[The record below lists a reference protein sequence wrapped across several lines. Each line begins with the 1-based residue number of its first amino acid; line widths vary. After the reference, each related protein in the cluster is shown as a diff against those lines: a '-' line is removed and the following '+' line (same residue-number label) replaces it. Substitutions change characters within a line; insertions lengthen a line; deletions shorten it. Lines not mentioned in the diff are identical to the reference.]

1 MSSSNK
7 QMTASLMKCDRAEI
21 PLNREAVY
29 HTDKQRRLPTLET
42 QLKPQGQL
50 ATLSLQLLSF
60 FLDVFSRTL
69 ISISSHRDLVLFNL
83 HVNEREL

>member
-1 MSSSNK
+1 
-7 QMTASLMKCDRAEI
+7 MTASLMKCDRAEI

-50 ATLSLQLLSF
+50 ATLSLQL
-60 FLDVFSRTL
+60 
-69 ISISSHRDLVLFNL
+69 
-83 HVNEREL
+83 